1 MFRSFGDDFGISP
14 RMPVFDLRQRP
25 RDSSAVAFDR
35 AIDRRRNRLGG
46 GAVHSMQSQASVH
59 KLVRQVI
66 LVVLAIILL
75 AFLVRSVAM

>member
-1 MFRSFGDDFGISP
+1 
-14 RMPVFDLRQRP
+14 
-25 RDSSAVAFDR
+25 
-35 AIDRRRNRLGG
+35 
-46 GAVHSMQSQASVH
+46 MQSQASVH